1 METKNIKCKL
11 ILIRAVSSKTLL
23 TNQIKMQIEKI
34 KRIVEDIKS
43 DREWVCDSH
52 THAEYV
58 GVKSGLDMLVRH
70 LEETTDEQDL
80 KEVST
85 QDLRNELELRGYQ
98 TDNLWHIEDVVQT
111 YDVESE
117 DAMEILKEAMNNEY
131 LVETT
136 FTIIDEV
143 FNNKL
148 KNDE

>member
-23 TNQIKMQIEKI
+23 TIQIKMQLEKI

-43 DREWVCDSH
+43 DKEWVNDSH
-52 THAEYV
+52 SHAEYV

>member
-1 METKNIKCKL
+1 M
-11 ILIRAVSSKTLL
+11 
-23 TNQIKMQIEKI
+23 
-34 KRIVEDIKS
+34 
-43 DREWVCDSH
+43 
-52 THAEYV
+52 
-58 GVKSGLDMLVRH
+58 
-70 LEETTDEQDL
+70 